1 MDHADH
7 VNLLRPADLDPGG
20 TWADLGA
27 GSGAFT
33 LALREL
39 IGPEAEIYAVDKD
52 GGRLRELE
60 QEYRG
65 RFGDPSR
72 LHLLPADFSR
82 PLGGST
88 TLTASLPS
96 LDGLLMANSLH
107 FFRDKE
113 TVLRHVRTLLKPGG
127 TFLLVEYN
135 VDRGNLWVPHPL
147 SFETFR
153 ALAPRAGFSEP
164 RLLAKHPSR
173 FLREF
178 YSAAATG

>member
-1 MDHADH
+1 MDHNDH
-7 VNLLRPADLDPGG
+7 VSLLRPAGLAPGG

-39 IGPEAEIYAVDKD
+39 AGPEAEIHAVDKD

-60 QEYRG
+60 QAYPA
-65 RFGDPSR
+65 RFGDPAR
-72 LHLLPADFSR
+72 LHLLTADFTR
-82 PLGGST
+82 
-88 TLTASLPS
+88 AISLPA

-113 TVLRHVRTLLKPGG
+113 TVLRHARSLLRPGG
-127 TFLLVEYN
+127 MLLLVEYN
-135 VDRGNLWVPHPL
+135 VDRGNFWVPHPL

-153 ALAPRAGFSEP
+153 VLAPRAGFGEA
-164 RLLAKHPSR
+164 RLLATHPSR
-173 FLREF
+173 FLREL
-178 YSAAATG
+178 YSAVAYSRSD